1 MILYTNPYSYNARRC
16 VATIQQLGLA
26 VELRTVDLAAGE
38 HHAPAFTAMNPN
50 RKVPVLVD
58 GDLVLWESVAIVNH
72 LAEQRPGV
80 LLPATAAGR
89 ADALRWQVWTVGR
102 FNAATGVF
110 LFENLIKAF
119 FNLGAPD
126 ADRLAATT
134 PEVLACLD
142 ILEAQL
148 AGQAYLCGDA
158 PTVADFT
165 LYPTF
170 EHAAHIGL
178 PGVAERPALSAWTAR
193 MAALPGFQG

>member
-1 MILYTNPYSYNARRC
+1 MILYTNPYSYNSRRC
-16 VATIQQLGLA
+16 VATVKQLGLD
-26 VELRTVDLAAGE
+26 VELRVVDLGAGA
-38 HHAPAFTAMNPN
+38 HHAPEFAALNPN

-58 GDLVLWESVAIVNH
+58 GDLVLWESIAIVNY
-72 LAEQRPGV
+72 LAERQPGA
-80 LLPATAAGR
+80 LLPETAAGR
-89 ADALRWQVWTVGR
+89 ADALRWQSWTVSR
-102 FNAATGVF
+102 FNAASGVF
-110 LFENLIKAF
+110 LFENLVKGF

-126 ADRLAATT
+126 AARLSATT
-134 PEVLACLD
+134 PELLACLD

-148 AGQAYLCGDA
+148 GGRAYLCGDR

-170 EHAAHIGL
+170 EQAALIGL

>member
-1 MILYTNPYSYNARRC
+1 MILYSNPYSYNARRC
-16 VATIQQLGLA
+16 VATIRQLGLP
-26 VELRTVDLAAGE
+26 VEVRDVDLASGA
-38 HHAPAFTAMNPN
+38 HHAPDYAAMNPN
-50 RKVPVLVD
+50 RKVPLLVD
-58 GDLVLWESVAIVNH
+58 GDLVLWESVAIVNY

-89 ADALRWQVWTVGR
+89 ADALRWQAWTVSR
-102 FNAATGVF
+102 FNAATSVF
-110 LFENLIKAF
+110 LFENLVKGF

-126 ADRLAATT
+126 AARLAATA

-142 ILEAQL
+142 ILESQL
-148 AGQAYLCGDA
+148 SGRPYLCGDA

-170 EHAAHIGL
+170 EHATHIGL
-178 PGVAERPALSAWTAR
+178 PGVAERPAVVAWTAR